1 MAYKYK
7 SIAQLKHG
15 FFFNSEVDMLD
26 FDIVFLQMERE
37 IEYAKISSK
46 SEYYMDIKGIRV

>member
-1 MAYKYK
+1 
-7 SIAQLKHG
+7 
-15 FFFNSEVDMLD
+15 MLD